1 MGKLPILG
9 AGGTPGRRPAELAS
23 RIVAERETRDLVG
36 PHSAGSWLPLAR
48 LVPLLHTR
56 EGTQHLAVAV
66 VDTRVGEDRP
76 VAVDTQAGEGS
87 PAAVVDTLVLVP
99 VGEDTL
105 LLAVEGM
112 PGVPASWAV
121 APLGHHSPHE
131 GILLP
136 SLPQALLRD
145 KTCPRGSK
153 T

>member
-66 VDTRVGEDRP
+66 VDTRVGEDRL
-76 VAVDTQAGEGS
+76 VAVDTQAGEGT
-87 PAAVVDTLVLVP
+87 AVVDTLVLVP

-121 APLGHHSPHE
+121 AHE